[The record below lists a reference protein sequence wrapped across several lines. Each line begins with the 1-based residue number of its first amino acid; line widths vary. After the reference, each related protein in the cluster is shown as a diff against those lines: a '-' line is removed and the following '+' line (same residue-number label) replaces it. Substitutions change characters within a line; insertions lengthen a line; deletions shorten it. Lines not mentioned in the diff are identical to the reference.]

1 MEARDV
7 WINLNVNVLN
17 WMCPSDFQVE
27 SPVGDYKSLET
38 WQETNGLENG
48 FLSPHVMVAVIQP
61 LLRNKVCYFSCT
73 TLQS

>member
-17 WMCPSDFQVE
+17 WTCPSDFQVE

-38 WQETNGLENG
+38 WQETN
-48 FLSPHVMVAVIQP
+48 PV
-61 LLRNKVCYFSCT
+61 
-73 TLQS
+73 